1 MQQTEAFRFG
11 SFRLLPAQRE
21 LLLRGTPVQLGARA
35 FDLLVALVRRRGQL
49 ATKDQLMAEVWPG
62 TVVEEN
68 NLQAQ
73 VSVLRKV
80 FAGDEDSARC
90 LQTAPGR
97 GYRFIG
103 GIDDAPPV
111 AAASGSAAEQQAS
124 GAQLSLVV
132 LPFANLSSDPEQAYF
147 AEGMSET
154 VTTDLSRISGLLV
167 IAFTTATA
175 VAARPVD
182 VRQVC
187 AALGVRFALKGS
199 VQRDHGH
206 VRVNAQLI
214 DSRNG
219 QQLWSERFDGDGS
232 DLFALQDR
240 ITGRIANAIGR
251 EVVTAAAQ
259 TAATTDPN
267 AIDLVMRGIAADN
280 RPQSLESLQLQEQLF
295 GQAVRLDPGNGE
307 ALARLARAV
316 LLQAIQVH
324 VSAHF
329 REEKL
334 REGATAA
341 ERAAALDP
349 DNARAHLAVGLMH
362 MLRGEFARAVLANET
377 AISLNRNL
385 AQAHGNLGSALVHLG
400 QARQAILALEQALRL
415 DPDGAQIGACL
426 TAMGLARL
434 SLRQH
439 QAAADWFARARASNP
454 KLARAHAGLAIALAL
469 KGDVAEARIAACEL
483 LRLVPDYRMS
493 QTIDAPFPASPPQYQ
508 RFYQDILMPGAGLA
522 GIPL

>member
-11 SFRLLPAQRE
+11 AFRLLPAQRE

-103 GIDDAPPV
+103 GIDDEPPIAP
-111 AAASGSAAEQQAS
+111 ASSAVEQDAF

-132 LPFANLSSDPEQAYF
+132 LPFANLSSDPAQAHF

-167 IAFTTATA
+167 IAFTTAA
-175 VAARPVD
+175 AIAARPVD

-187 AALGVRFALKGS
+187 AELGVRFALKGS

-214 DSRNG
+214 ESRNG
-219 QQLWSERFDGDGS
+219 KQLWSERFDGDDS

-251 EVVTAAAQ
+251 EVVTAAAR
-259 TAATTDPN
+259 TAATTAPN
-267 AIDLVMRGIAADN
+267 AIDLIMRGIVADN

-295 GQAVRLDPGNGE
+295 GQAVRLDPRNGE

-316 LLQAIQVH
+316 LLQSIQMH

-334 REGATAA
+334 REGVDAA
-341 ERAAALDP
+341 ERAVALNP

-362 MLRGEFARAVLANET
+362 MLRGEFDRAVLANET
-377 AISLNRNL
+377 AVSLNRNL
-385 AQAHGNLGSALVHLG
+385 AQAHSNLGNALVHLG
-400 QARQAILALEQALRL
+400 QTRQAILSIERGLRL
-415 DPDGAQIGACL
+415 DPDGPQVGAYL

-434 SLRQH
+434 FLRQH
-439 QAAADWFARARASNP
+439 HAASDWFARARASNP
-454 KLARAHAGLAIALAL
+454 KLPRAHAGLAIALAL

-483 LRLVPDYRMS
+483 LRLVPDFRMS
-493 QTIDAPFPASPPQYQ
+493 QTIDAPFPTSPPQYQ
-508 RFYQDILMPGAGLA
+508 RFYEDVLTPGARLA
-522 GIPL
+522 EIPI